1 MSEQVRIGD
10 ILSKFTKVNTFPNQN
25 NLLSLLLHSPLIFD
39 NNLTTAQK
47 INLRQL
53 LDFYLA
59 GKSTWNHSLLLG
71 DSQGNERN
79 GPCGHIFA
87 DGEGIYRCLDCG
99 LDDTCVLC
107 AKCFK
112 ASDHNG
118 HNTSFH
124 YSKGSGGCCDCGDSE
139 AWKSEQT
146 CTIHCKNQPLT
157 NERINPLPMVTAF

>member
-1 MSEQVRIGD
+1 MNPQAKIGE
-10 ILSKFTKVNTFPNQN
+10 ILAKFAEVNTLPNES
-25 NLLSLLLHSPLIFD
+25 NLLSLLLHSPLILE
-39 NNLTTAQK
+39 NNLQTAQK

-59 GKSTWNHSLLLG
+59 GKSTWNYSLLLG
-71 DSQGNERN
+71 DSQGNDQR

-107 AKCFK
+107 AQCFK

-139 AWKSEQT
+139 AWKVEQT
-146 CTIHCKNQPLT
+146 CTIHCQKVAST
-157 NERINPLPMVTAF
+157 NEPITPLPKV